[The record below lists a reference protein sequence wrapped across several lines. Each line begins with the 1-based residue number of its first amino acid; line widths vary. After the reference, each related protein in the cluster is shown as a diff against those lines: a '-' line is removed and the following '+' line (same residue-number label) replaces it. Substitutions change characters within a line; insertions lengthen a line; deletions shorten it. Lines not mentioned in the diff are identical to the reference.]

1 MSTSQSEGSILAERY
16 VQMLISHNPDAVDG
30 FVALDYINHNAFVED
45 GREGN
50 RTFWAGFF
58 EAIPDVVG
66 IMEDLVVAGDRVVGR
81 FTYRGTH
88 TGPFYGVP
96 GTGNPIEMR
105 SIDIWRVE
113 NGEFVEHWDELN
125 LLDVFQAIGVIPP
138 LNLGGA
144 GVTR

>member
-16 VQMLISHNPDAVDG
+16 VQMLNNHNPDAVDG
-30 FVALDYINHNAFVED
+30 FVAVDYINHNAFVED

-58 EAIPDVVG
+58 TAIPDVVG

-81 FTYRGTH
+81 FTYRGKH

-96 GTGNPIEMR
+96 GTGNSIEMR

-144 GVTR
+144 GATQ